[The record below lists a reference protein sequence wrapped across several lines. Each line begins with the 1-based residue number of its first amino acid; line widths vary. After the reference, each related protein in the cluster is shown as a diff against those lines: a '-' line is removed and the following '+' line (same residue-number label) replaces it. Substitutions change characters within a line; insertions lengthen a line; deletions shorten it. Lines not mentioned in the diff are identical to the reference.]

1 MRFRFRSIPPALA
14 VVALWGALAALG
26 LGAQSWG
33 TSATDAPPPPVS
45 PPINAGKVVVMPVA
59 TLEEGPAGVR
69 SDVYKYDGWTVIA
82 SNTGLVMQRDPS
94 ADTPRTGSTTT
105 EPQTPLSR

>member
-1 MRFRFRSIPPALA
+1 MRDRFRTTLGA
-14 VVALWGALAALG
+14 VALTGLLG
-26 LGAQSWG
+26 LSVFGLSWG
-33 TSATDAPPPPVS
+33 TSATDAPTPPVS
-45 PPINAGKVVVMPVA
+45 TPITTGKVVVMPVA

-69 SDVYKYDGWTVIA
+69 SDVYKYDGWVITA

-94 ADTPRTGSTTT
+94 ADIPRTGGTAT